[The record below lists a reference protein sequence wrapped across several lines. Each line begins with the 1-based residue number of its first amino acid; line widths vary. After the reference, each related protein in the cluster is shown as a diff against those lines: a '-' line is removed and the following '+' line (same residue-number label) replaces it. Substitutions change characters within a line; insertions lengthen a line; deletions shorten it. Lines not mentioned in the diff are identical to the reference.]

1 MPDTHS
7 PSVRSEPRPAD
18 KVEEGPVMVQDSA
31 LSEGTFH
38 QAQVAGIAERKHF
51 FSPPDAS
58 LAEAV
63 NRDAD
68 NVEFTEDEEVNSHVF
83 VSTIWTDSVY
93 RELCGGR

>member
-1 MPDTHS
+1 
-7 PSVRSEPRPAD
+7 
-18 KVEEGPVMVQDSA
+18 MVQDST

-38 QAQVAGIAERKHF
+38 QAQVAGIAKRKHF

-68 NVEFTEDEEVNSHVF
+68 NVEFTEEEEVCPRAFISMARIEPVR
-83 VSTIWTDSVY
+83 